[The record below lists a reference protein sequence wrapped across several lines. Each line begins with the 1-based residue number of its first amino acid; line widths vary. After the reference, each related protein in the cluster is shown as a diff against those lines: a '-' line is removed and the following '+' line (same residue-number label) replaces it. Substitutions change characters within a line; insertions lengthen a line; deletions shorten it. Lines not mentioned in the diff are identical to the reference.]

1 MKTLVT
7 RGLALLLTLAL
18 LFTVTPFTALAEAA
32 ENEDG
37 MDEIMDILETY
48 AEETEVSADPSEAL
62 TEETSPAEDASE
74 EDQPDTPEEEM
85 IPDDP
90 DDPGVED
97 DWADWYT
104 DDQPEE
110 ESEDTGDDWPET
122 DDALSEEDAGEDA
135 VQPLTLE
142 EEVAQLYD
150 GSYIKYAIEQAGH
163 AYVTTKGTVTKV
175 YETSALEDGEVI
187 CAIIEKGV
195 ILLAFEYAERW
206 NNRSV
211 LVWFLNDAFEAVSG
225 YVREADLQREIME
238 DADAAAWMNV
248 LPAAYLS
255 TTAGNFP
262 VFVAPFVLPET
273 SEEAVVETPVADT
286 EYPEGSG
293 EEETDDPIVPDEQPE
308 ESEAPD
314 IPADQPE
321 EEADPDDPEVAV
333 GTFLFVTTKTRVFS
347 DMDETLRDD
356 ANGDLYMGVFVKDAV
371 VQVDAVR
378 VDSTGRMWYQVAF
391 IYGDDFVDGTMKW
404 TEIGIAYVLPEET
417 ALTDAE
423 DLTVTDIALPEM
435 PKASGRRT
443 MMKAAGTTPMN
454 GFTLKSINAPIPP
467 LYTGQTGVYGSSG
480 HDSDYKQI
488 ASLAGKGTIFATP
501 HYLDGYTVYCLEH
514 NLPGPGEGSGSSQQP
529 KGPYVIV
536 DIDTY
541 MNTPGSSRVIYSDQ
555 TMHAIAWVLR
565 HTYPFMVLDRSD
577 SDNETWSR
585 VAGQFA
591 IRQVIREM
599 EGAQY
604 VRDYWNMDN
613 FYVASG
619 QAPAVYLEYARWLAA
634 NGIARGNIT
643 GYISV
648 ANKSIS
654 KVGNNYVG
662 TATLYT
668 DADLIRI
675 PRNGATITGN
685 TLGSDSSYYYLNSGD
700 TITVTSSTNGFS
712 ITAESVNSDAEEAS
726 FLVGVPS
733 VSIQKVLIPQ
743 YGSPYK
749 MQSTSLYFE
758 QEIQYGSLIV
768 TKLRSGTQQK
778 LAGAKLQLY
787 DSSKKAYG
795 DPVTTNANGQAQWTN
810 LPYGTYYVGE
820 VGAPAG
826 YRVNVDQ
833 VQVTINGNNT
843 ATFNNSPIIGSVS
856 FVKVQHGTEIP
867 LAGAQYEL
875 VTKSGSNYKRAVSA
889 VDGSEL
895 PVLTTDANGK
905 ATWSNVV
912 EYGTYYVHEVKAP
925 EGFLLDNTYHAV
937 SVTQHNKIVS
947 ADVEDPIITAKIKI
961 AKTDGLTKEPLAG
974 VEFTITRLSGPT
986 ALNGAGVGKVAAVI
1000 TTDANGYAETDWL
1013 DWGRFKVEETKVPA
1027 GYTDSHYS
1035 TEIEAYE
1042 DGKTYTISV
1051 ENVPSAGYIR
1061 LTKSDANSHKPLKGI
1076 QFDIYQGKTLI
1087 ATMTTDASGVA
1098 LSGALV
1104 KGTYTVKEHGNP
1116 EGYTGELTTLP
1127 ATVLSEQTT
1136 ELSAENTPIQGKIR
1150 ITKKDALTKEALA
1163 DVVFTVTC
1171 LSVSS
1176 ATDGADV
1183 GKTFTITTDQNG
1195 MAESGWLNYGRY
1207 RIEETSV
1214 PEHYVDAHFSTE
1226 VEITEHQKTYT
1237 VEVENEPTQGKIQ
1250 ITKTDKLDGQPIVGV
1265 VFDIYQGETKV
1276 GSMTTDD
1283 RGIAV
1288 SDPLPKGQYT
1298 VKERANPE
1306 GYVADLVS
1314 LDCEVKSDETAK
1326 LTADNTPIRFHIKI
1340 VKSDSLTKIPLAG
1353 AVFTIT
1359 RISGL
1364 PSHNGASN
1372 GEVVATLT
1380 TNEKGEAI
1388 SDLLT
1393 WGVYEVTETTVPEHY
1408 VDNGFTITVTGTENN
1423 KIYAIAC
1430 ENEPTKGWIRLV
1442 KTDSLDDHPIA
1453 GVQFDIYQ
1461 GGEVISTMT
1470 TDADGVAVSKPLH
1483 KGKYTVREHE
1493 NPTGYTAELISLDCE
1508 VYSDQTTNLTAS
1520 NTPIQFRVKIEKTDQ
1535 LTKEPLAGAEFTIT
1549 RKSGLPS
1556 HEGENDGEV
1565 VAVLVTDS
1573 NGEAVS
1579 DLLTWGVYEV
1589 KESKVPVHFVDNHF
1603 STTITGS
1610 EDNKTYTISCENEP
1624 TKGYIKIIKT
1634 DKLDRTPIE
1643 GVQFD
1648 IYYNDQYGEGLAATM
1663 TTDKNGVAVSPALRK
1678 GKYIVKEHADPIG
1691 YTTDLVEMDCVVKSD
1706 ETTNLSCTNTPIQ
1719 GKIRIIKTDELTGEA
1734 LAGAVFTIT
1743 RISGLPSHK
1752 GSNDGEVVAVI
1763 VTDADGIAITP
1774 LLTWGVYRVEE
1785 TGVPVHYV
1793 DNHFSTEVTIDTEDL
1808 LTYDVPCENEPT
1820 KGWIRLT
1827 KTDRKN
1833 GNPISGVQFDV
1844 FYNDQYG
1851 EGLATTMVT
1860 DENGIAMSEPI
1871 RKGRYIVKEHGATA
1885 GYVFEEVTLNC
1896 TVKSDEITDLSATNQ
1911 PVQVRLKLYKRDADE
1926 YTGDPAADPGTRG
1939 DGMLTGA
1946 VFQVLAGENIM
1957 DRQGNILYSKGA
1969 IVVESLETAGEDASV
1984 TTEELWPGVYE
1995 IVELTPP
2002 TGYQPTDKHIL
2013 VDATSA
2019 AQQSQET
2026 VIFYDGVV
2034 CNEIL
2039 YGCYAF
2045 VKFTGD
2051 NEIHDDAGLIEKPE
2065 PGAVFQVYL
2074 KKAGSYD
2081 AARAFERDTITTDE
2095 NGKTQT
2101 KLLPYGIYTVRQT
2114 KAKEGYA
2121 VKAPFDIFIR
2131 GTENPNNPP
2140 SMILN
2145 NEAIRYRLKFIK
2157 VDTETGKTITLA
2169 NTAFKL
2175 KDANGEYV
2183 TQTVHYPR
2191 TQVIDTF
2198 KTDADGT
2205 VTLPETVRYGLYFIE
2220 EFQAP
2225 EGYLL
2230 QTEELVVFVGDEN
2243 MNQPGEAYLLE
2254 FKIENTPVKG
2264 QIRLEKT
2271 GLQLTG
2277 FKEKE
2282 DRYGNTVMQP
2292 IYEEKRLAGAV
2303 FEVHAAETITGKDG
2317 TVWYE
2322 QDALVDTITTTADGP
2337 DVSKPQPLGRYYL
2350 VEVSAPDGYSF
2361 DDRHYEADLIYADD
2375 HTPLVETV
2383 VTAGN
2388 DYLPA
2393 EISLTKEKE
2402 VLQIVQEDNAIRQ
2415 IITSA
2420 PGEGFTFGLFNDSD
2434 IHYENG
2440 TLMADS
2446 LVAVGM
2452 TDADGKLTFTG
2463 NFPHGRYFIKELSAP
2478 AGWKINPDRFFVTL
2492 DPADADEDHV
2502 IRVMLPEAVH
2512 DELIWYPVTLTK
2524 LDITGEKT
2532 LPGALIEVSN
2542 DKGEVIYRA
2551 YTDKNGQ
2558 IPNIPVTP
2566 GSYTFREILAP
2577 SGYALNE
2584 AVMSFAVDADGGVT
2598 GDTTIRDDYTRV
2610 LLQKQDENGL
2620 PLTAVEFALTKS
2632 NGTVLMRK
2640 TSDADGRIVFEKIPY
2655 GEYTITETK
2664 ALAGYQKHD
2673 VSIRLTVD
2681 GTFVNSDAPMETI
2694 INHPIIVKLKKVDQ
2708 DGKPLPGAEYALIN
2722 EYGEQ
2727 MMTAVSDAD
2736 GMLTFYKVP
2745 YGKYTVKELYAP
2757 DGYLLSKDTPEIVI
2771 DDSWQNSDSPVLTL
2785 TNHLKRLRYIKV
2797 DTNGKYLP
2805 GVEFSL
2811 INASNGEVAEVVTS
2825 NEKGEFVFTKFDYG
2839 FWLIRETMVPD
2850 GFNQTKDI
2858 TFSVDASWVEPAPL
2872 TCVNIPNH
2880 YEFVKTDNEGN
2891 PMADVKFTLEDQ
2903 EGNILRD
2910 LVSGEDGIVHV
2921 DSLTPGTYIIR
2932 EIETLEGYTVSGE
2945 TIEVVIDEHY
2955 IVADEMYVLVNYPD
2969 IQTGVDFEI
2978 TPWMYVGGAAMLAGL
2993 ILLLAVLFR
3002 RLKK

>member
-7 RGLALLLTLAL
+7 RSLALLLTLAL

-32 ENEDG
+32 ENEHG

-48 AEETEVSADPSEAL
+48 EEETEVSDEPGEAL
-62 TEETSPAEDASE
+62 TDSAEETATDAEDQPIEDASE

-97 DWADWYT
+97 DWADWYA

-122 DDALSEEDAGEDA
+122 DDALSEEDAGEDV

-163 AYVTTKGTVTKV
+163 AYVTTKGTATKV

-187 CAIIEKGV
+187 CAITEKGV

-225 YVREADLQREIME
+225 YVREADLEREIME

-255 TTAGNFP
+255 TTAGQFP
-262 VFVAPFVLPET
+262 VFVAPIVLPET
-273 SEEAVVETPVADT
+273 PEEDVAETPAADT
-286 EYPEGSG
+286 EYPEETG
-293 EEETDDPIVPDEQPE
+293 EEEIDDPVFPDEQPE
-308 ESEAPD
+308 KTEAPD
-314 IPADQPE
+314 ISADQPE
-321 EEADPDDPEVAV
+321 EETEPDEPEVAV
-333 GTFLFVTTKTRVFS
+333 GTFLFVSTKTRVFS
-347 DMDETLRDD
+347 DMDDTLRDD

-443 MMKAAGTTPMN
+443 MVKAAGTTPMN

-467 LYTGQTGVYGSSG
+467 LYAGQTGVYGSSG

-488 ASLAGKGTIFATP
+488 ASLSGKGAIYATP

-654 KVGNNYVG
+654 KVGNNYIG

-675 PRNGATITGN
+675 PRSGATITGN
-685 TLGSDSSYYYLNSGD
+685 TLGGDSSYYYLNSGD
-700 TITVTSSTNGFS
+700 TITVTSSVNGFS

-787 DSSKKAYG
+787 DSSKNAYG
-795 DPVTTNANGQAQWTN
+795 SPVTTDSNGQAQWTN

-856 FVKVQHGTEIP
+856 FVKVQQGTEIP

-875 VTKSGSNYKRAVSA
+875 VTKSGSTYKRAVSA

-947 ADVEDPIITAKIKI
+947 ADVDDPIITAKIKI
-961 AKTDGLTKEPLAG
+961 AKMDGLTKEPLAG
-974 VEFTITRLSGPT
+974 VEFTITRLSSPA
-986 ALNGAGVGKVAAVI
+986 ALNGAGVGEVAAVI

-1013 DWGRFKVEETKVPA
+1013 DWGRFKVEETKVPT

-1042 DGKTYTISV
+1042 DGKTYTINV
-1051 ENVPSAGYIR
+1051 ENVPAAGYIR
-1061 LTKSDANSHKPLKGI
+1061 LTKTDANSHKPLKGV
-1076 QFDIYQGKTLI
+1076 QFDIYQGETLI

-1116 EGYTGELTTLP
+1116 EGYTGELTTLS
-1127 ATVLSEQTT
+1127 AEVISEQTT

-1163 DVVFTVTC
+1163 GVVFTVTC

-1176 ATDGADV
+1176 ATNGADV
-1183 GKTFTITTDQNG
+1183 GKTFTLTTDKNG
-1195 MAESGWLNYGRY
+1195 VAESGWLNYGRY

-1214 PEHYVDAHFSTE
+1214 PEHYVDAHFSAE

-1237 VEVENEPTQGKIQ
+1237 VDVENEPTQGKIQ
-1250 ITKTDKLDGQPIVGV
+1250 ITKADRLDGQPIAGV
-1265 VFDIYQGETKV
+1265 VFDIYQGSTKVSSMTTNEQGIAVSDPLPKGQYTVKEKDSPEGYTGALVSLDCEVQPDGITKLTAENTPIQFRVKIIKKDGLTKQPLAGAVFTITRVSGLPSHNGEGNGAVVATLTTNNKGEATSELLTWGKYEITETVFPAHYVKTPFSITITGTENNRVYEITAENEPTKGKIQITKTDRLDGQPIAGVVFDIYQNETVV

-1314 LDCEVKSDETAK
+1314 LNAEVKSDETTK

-1340 VKSDSLTKIPLAG
+1340 VKTDGLTKMPLAG

-1364 PSHNGASN
+1364 PSHNGAGN
-1372 GEVVATLT
+1372 GKVVAVLT

-1408 VDNGFTITVTGTENN
+1408 MDNGFTITVTGTENN

-1453 GVQFDIYQ
+1453 EVQFDIYQ
-1461 GGEVISTMT
+1461 AGEIVSTMT
-1470 TDADGVAVSKPLH
+1470 MDADGVAVSEPLH
-1483 KGKYTVREHE
+1483 KGEYTVREHE
-1493 NPTGYTAELISLDCE
+1493 NPTGYTAELVSLDCE
-1508 VYSDQTTNLTAS
+1508 VYSDQTTNLTTS

-1573 NGEAVS
+1573 NGEALS

-1610 EDNKTYTISCENEP
+1610 EDDKTYTITCENEP
-1624 TKGYIKIIKT
+1624 TKGYIKIVKT
-1634 DKLDRTPIE
+1634 DKLDHTPIE

-1648 IYYNDQYGEGLAATM
+1648 IYENDAYGSGLAATM

-1678 GKYIVKEHADPIG
+1678 GTYIVKEHADPTG
-1691 YTTDLVEMDCVVKSD
+1691 YVTDLVSLDCVVKSD

-1734 LAGAVFTIT
+1734 LAGAEFTIT

-1763 VTDADGIAITP
+1763 VTDADGI
-1774 LLTWGVYRVEE
+1774 
-1785 TGVPVHYV
+1785 
-1793 DNHFSTEVTIDTEDL
+1793 
-1808 LTYDVPCENEPT
+1808 
-1820 KGWIRLT
+1820 
-1827 KTDRKN
+1827 
-1833 GNPISGVQFDV
+1833 
-1844 FYNDQYG
+1844 
-1851 EGLATTMVT
+1851 
-1860 DENGIAMSEPI
+1860 
-1871 RKGRYIVKEHGATA
+1871 
-1885 GYVFEEVTLNC
+1885 
-1896 TVKSDEITDLSATNQ
+1896 
-1911 PVQVRLKLYKRDADE
+1911 
-1926 YTGDPAADPGTRG
+1926 
-1939 DGMLTGA
+1939 
-1946 VFQVLAGENIM
+1946 
-1957 DRQGNILYSKGA
+1957 
-1969 IVVESLETAGEDASV
+1969 
-1984 TTEELWPGVYE
+1984 
-1995 IVELTPP
+1995 
-2002 TGYQPTDKHIL
+2002 
-2013 VDATSA
+2013 
-2019 AQQSQET
+2019 
-2026 VIFYDGVV
+2026 
-2034 CNEIL
+2034 
-2039 YGCYAF
+2039 
-2045 VKFTGD
+2045 
-2051 NEIHDDAGLIEKPE
+2051 
-2065 PGAVFQVYL
+2065 
-2074 KKAGSYD
+2074 
-2081 AARAFERDTITTDE
+2081 
-2095 NGKTQT
+2095 
-2101 KLLPYGIYTVRQT
+2101 
-2114 KAKEGYA
+2114 
-2121 VKAPFDIFIR
+2121 
-2131 GTENPNNPP
+2131 P
-2140 SMILN
+2140 S
-2145 NEAIRYRLKFIK
+2145 R
-2157 VDTETGKTITLA
+2157 
-2169 NTAFKL
+2169 
-2175 KDANGEYV
+2175 
-2183 TQTVHYPR
+2183 
-2191 TQVIDTF
+2191 
-2198 KTDADGT
+2198 
-2205 VTLPETVRYGLYFIE
+2205 
-2220 EFQAP
+2220 
-2225 EGYLL
+2225 
-2230 QTEELVVFVGDEN
+2230 
-2243 MNQPGEAYLLE
+2243 
-2254 FKIENTPVKG
+2254 
-2264 QIRLEKT
+2264 
-2271 GLQLTG
+2271 
-2277 FKEKE
+2277 
-2282 DRYGNTVMQP
+2282 
-2292 IYEEKRLAGAV
+2292 
-2303 FEVHAAETITGKDG
+2303 
-2317 TVWYE
+2317 
-2322 QDALVDTITTTADGP
+2322 
-2337 DVSKPQPLGRYYL
+2337 
-2350 VEVSAPDGYSF
+2350 
-2361 DDRHYEADLIYADD
+2361 
-2375 HTPLVETV
+2375 
-2383 VTAGN
+2383 
-2388 DYLPA
+2388 
-2393 EISLTKEKE
+2393 
-2402 VLQIVQEDNAIRQ
+2402 
-2415 IITSA
+2415 
-2420 PGEGFTFGLFNDSD
+2420 
-2434 IHYENG
+2434 
-2440 TLMADS
+2440 
-2446 LVAVGM
+2446 
-2452 TDADGKLTFTG
+2452 
-2463 NFPHGRYFIKELSAP
+2463 
-2478 AGWKINPDRFFVTL
+2478 
-2492 DPADADEDHV
+2492 
-2502 IRVMLPEAVH
+2502 
-2512 DELIWYPVTLTK
+2512 
-2524 LDITGEKT
+2524 
-2532 LPGALIEVSN
+2532 
-2542 DKGEVIYRA
+2542 
-2551 YTDKNGQ
+2551 
-2558 IPNIPVTP
+2558 
-2566 GSYTFREILAP
+2566 
-2577 SGYALNE
+2577 
-2584 AVMSFAVDADGGVT
+2584 
-2598 GDTTIRDDYTRV
+2598 
-2610 LLQKQDENGL
+2610 
-2620 PLTAVEFALTKS
+2620 
-2632 NGTVLMRK
+2632 
-2640 TSDADGRIVFEKIPY
+2640 
-2655 GEYTITETK
+2655 
-2664 ALAGYQKHD
+2664 
-2673 VSIRLTVD
+2673 
-2681 GTFVNSDAPMETI
+2681 
-2694 INHPIIVKLKKVDQ
+2694 
-2708 DGKPLPGAEYALIN
+2708 
-2722 EYGEQ
+2722 
-2727 MMTAVSDAD
+2727 
-2736 GMLTFYKVP
+2736 
-2745 YGKYTVKELYAP
+2745 
-2757 DGYLLSKDTPEIVI
+2757 
-2771 DDSWQNSDSPVLTL
+2771 
-2785 TNHLKRLRYIKV
+2785 
-2797 DTNGKYLP
+2797 
-2805 GVEFSL
+2805 
-2811 INASNGEVAEVVTS
+2811 
-2825 NEKGEFVFTKFDYG
+2825 
-2839 FWLIRETMVPD
+2839 
-2850 GFNQTKDI
+2850 
-2858 TFSVDASWVEPAPL
+2858 
-2872 TCVNIPNH
+2872 
-2880 YEFVKTDNEGN
+2880 
-2891 PMADVKFTLEDQ
+2891 
-2903 EGNILRD
+2903 
-2910 LVSGEDGIVHV
+2910 
-2921 DSLTPGTYIIR
+2921 
-2932 EIETLEGYTVSGE
+2932 
-2945 TIEVVIDEHY
+2945 
-2955 IVADEMYVLVNYPD
+2955 
-2969 IQTGVDFEI
+2969 
-2978 TPWMYVGGAAMLAGL
+2978 
-2993 ILLLAVLFR
+2993 
-3002 RLKK
+3002 